1 MIARRLEHARDEMEA
16 AKEFDEIIVND
27 SIERAADELV
37 SLLGSPA
44 FR

>member
-1 MIARRLEHARDEMEA
+1 MKA
-16 AKEFDEIIVND
+16 AKEFDQIVVND

-44 FR
+44 LR